1 MSDSTHNS
9 VLPRSLSAVIF
20 DCDGVLVDSEPS
32 HKAATRDELASRGI
46 DLSESFFAQHVGMRV
61 ADQMRVLADQFGLD
75 ANELYRAREERFWQ
89 TVSTTF
95 VEVPGSV
102 DAVRALHETGL
113 PIAVATSG
121 TRRWIDHVIDR
132 LGLDIYIAAAVSG
145 DQVVNPKPHPEPYL
159 VAAAQLGI
167 PAVSCGVVEDSHR
180 GYRSAL
186 AAGCSVVVLDR
197 TGDALDEFDQAAAI
211 VRSMPAA
218 CAFLLATTGR
228 ADRPATSTTPR
239 S

>member
-1 MSDSTHNS
+1 MSESAHNS
-9 VLPRSLSAVIF
+9 VRPGGLGAVIF

-32 HKAATRDELASRGI
+32 HEAATRDELVSRGI

-75 ANELYRAREERFWQ
+75 ANELYWAREERFWQ

-132 LGLDIYIAAAVSG
+132 LGLDTYVAAAVSG

-159 VAAAQLGI
+159 AAAARLGI
-167 PAVSCGVVEDSHR
+167 PAVRCGVVEDTHR

-186 AAGCSVVVLDR
+186 AAGCSVVVLHR
-197 TGDALDEFDQAAAI
+197 TGDAPGEFDQAAAV
-211 VRSMPAA
+211 VRSMPDA
-218 CAFLLATTGR
+218 CAFLLAATGR
-228 ADRPATSTTPR
+228 ADRSATTTTPW